1 MSETTVMPQAPPART
16 DEQVLLD
23 RQTGIKSWEK
33 MTREPEKREEAPKSV
48 EQGGESS
55 DTYAPDALKSSTQD
69 ERKTWRETGEL
80 PKAKPRKEASTEPE
94 TAKDASSDAED
105 VGIGPTDPQ
114 TPDEIATYKVQH
126 ERKYSDFIR
135 SIHKVD
141 PDLKT
146 DMMNINLDTQRGALV
161 MHSLADCSLGQR
173 KHVAKMLANRPDIQ
187 LLMVQRDARGNYVYR
202 PDEVAGVV
210 RIWAREYRP
219 AAKEKPTYVTRAPK
233 PVSEVGGRETTPT
246 DPLVSE
252 TRAHPGKL
260 TRSAKAEMDRQF
272 ASRHRDRGF

>member
-1 MSETTVMPQAPPART
+1 MIDTTVMPQAPPART

-33 MTREPEKREEAPKSV
+33 MTREPEKREEAAKSIG
-48 EQGGESS
+48 QGGEST
-55 DTYAPDALKSSTQD
+55 DTHAPNALKDLTQD
-69 ERKTWRETGEL
+69 ERKKWRETGEV
-80 PKAKPRKEASTEPE
+80 PKAKPRKEASSEPE
-94 TAKDASSDAED
+94 PSSDAED
-105 VGIGPTDPQ
+105 TGIGPTDPQ

-126 ERKYSDFIR
+126 ERNYSDFIR

-161 MHSLADCSLGQR
+161 MHALADCSLGQR
-173 KHVAKMLANRPDIQ
+173 KHVAKMLANRPEIQ

-202 PDEVAGVV
+202 PDEVAGVI

-219 AAKEKPTYVTRAPK
+219 RRK
-233 PVSEVGGRETTPT
+233 
-246 DPLVSE
+246 
-252 TRAHPGKL
+252 
-260 TRSAKAEMDRQF
+260 
-272 ASRHRDRGF
+272 